1 MTRIFYFVIFLACS
15 HLPAQ
20 SSSFKHISKEY
31 TDISRGN
38 RLLLTEIWY
47 PQDLAIETDKEPSA
61 ISKINIQKHP
71 LVLLSHGTGG
81 SRLSLIWLA
90 KRLAQEGYIVAAVDH
105 FGNTTDNR
113 IPEYFVR
120 YWERPLDISFLIDQ
134 LLNDSKLSNLI
145 NNDKVAVVGF
155 SLGGYTSL
163 ALAGAKLDC
172 ALLKKKSKTKPGKQ
186 ELTIPEMGD
195 LMPLVDQIDCS
206 QIPLSLKDNRI
217 RAFVALAPALG
228 LGFSTK
234 DQFTVE
240 APVLILGAENDM
252 IAPVK
257 RNAAKY
263 HRLIPTS
270 QLQVLK
276 RNLGHYIFLPKVKKY
291 GPDEAIFFEDPQGI
305 ERTEVHQEVGTLI
318 LDFLKNSL

>member
-1 MTRIFYFVIFLACS
+1 MRIIICLVFFLYF
-15 HLPAQ
+15 LPAAQ
-20 SSSFKHISKEY
+20 TVIRVSKKYEDSSR
-31 TDISRGN
+31 DN
-38 RLLLTEIWY
+38 RPLLTEIWY
-47 PQDLAIETDKEPSA
+47 PQDEDIEVEKYSSS
-61 ISKINIQKHP
+61 ISGIAKKKYP

-81 SRLSLIWLA
+81 NRFSLIWLA
-90 KRLAQEGYIVAAVDH
+90 KILAEKGFIVAAVDH
-105 FGNTTDNR
+105 YGNTTDNR

-134 LLNDSKLSNLI
+134 LLNDSELSNLI
-145 NNDKVAVVGF
+145 DNDKMAVVGF

-195 LMPLVDQIDCS
+195 LAPLVDQIDCS
-206 QIPLSLKDNRI
+206 QIPLSLKDSRI
-217 RAFVALAPALG
+217 KAFVALAPALG

-291 GPDEAIFFEDPQGI
+291 GPDEAIFFEDPQDI
-305 ERTEVHQEVGTLI
+305 DRTEVHKEVGTLI